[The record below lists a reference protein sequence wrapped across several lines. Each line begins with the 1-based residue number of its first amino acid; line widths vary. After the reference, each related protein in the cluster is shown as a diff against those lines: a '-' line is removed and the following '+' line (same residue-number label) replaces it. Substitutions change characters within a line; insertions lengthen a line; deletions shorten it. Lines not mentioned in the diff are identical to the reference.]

1 MTQKYLALYT
11 SPEAYNDW
19 RRTGL
24 PNWPLS
30 VGQTQMPRRW
40 PLAQDERVYN
50 NANAQPYL
58 NKTVFDRVFWD
69 VQ

>member
-1 MTQKYLALYT
+1 
-11 SPEAYNDW
+11 
-19 RRTGL
+19 
-24 PNWPLS
+24 LS